1 LALFLMVV
9 SSIVGI
15 LGGYYMYRGK
25 KTQNV
30 KMILWGAAMVVASY
44 FLFSGG
50 GSDKATE
57 DAVKNMMQVAPNQQ
71 QPNLP

>member
-1 LALFLMVV
+1 MSLVMMAV
-9 SSIVGI
+9 SSIVGL

-30 KMILWGAAMVVASY
+30 KMILWGAGMVIASY

-50 GSDKATE
+50 GDDKASQ
-57 DAVKNMMQVAPNQQ
+57 DALKNMMQTTPTQQ
-71 QPNLP
+71 LP

>member
-1 LALFLMVV
+1 MALVLMVV
-9 SSIVGI
+9 SSIIGI

-30 KMILWGAAMVVASY
+30 KMILWGAGMVIASY

-57 DAVKNMMQVAPNQQ
+57 DAVKSMMQVTPGQM
-71 QPNLP
+71 P

>member
-1 LALFLMVV
+1 MALVEMVV
-9 SSIVGI
+9 SSIIGI

-57 DAVKNMMQVAPNQQ
+57 DTMKRMMQVTPGQM
-71 QPNLP
+71 P

>member
-1 LALFLMVV
+1 MFSILASTVV
-9 SSIVGI
+9 GL
-15 LGGYYMYRGK
+15 LGGYFMYRGK

-50 GSDKATE
+50 GNDKASQ
-57 DAVKNMMQVAPNQQ
+57 DALKNLMQITPGAQ
-71 QPNLP
+71 QP